1 MIVLEMKNIFLFAVI
16 LSVAKNLVS
25 VVIPCLTRNL
35 SVNNSE
41 IFGGGGRNGLEFIV
55 HSLEKFVVAG
65 FTPAFFVSKIF
76 L

>member
-41 IFGGGGRNGLEFIV
+41 IFGGGVETV
-55 HSLEKFVVAG
+55 
-65 FTPAFFVSKIF
+65 
-76 L
+76 